1 MNFICQKPVIQLL
14 CLIWI
19 IIFNVA
25 QAEQDKLLYR
35 WLDKAGNTHYSDK
48 IPPEDAGYTRDA
60 INDQGVTVRTIKR
73 PKTPEEF
80 AKERKLQR
88 LRFQQKKL
96 IEQQAARDRLLLY
109 TFDDVTN
116 SLGDKL
122 ATIDVKLKIVN
133 ARIEQL
139 NRQLKKQKRS
149 AARWEKSG
157 RSVPKTVVFKI
168 NEIKNQIS
176 SYENAIVQNSQ
187 KREQLQE
194 NFAADAQRYKKIIF
208 NQHKKLNSNK
218 LLHASRNDDELSI
231 ATCTSKQECQ
241 QAWQLTKEYV
251 VNNPSGKQLSTDSNL
266 VISTT
271 APENQSDIGVSAVLI
286 KSTAEK
292 ATIFLDIHCKQTVVG
307 QELCNSEGWKRWLY
321 GFSSYVYSRLEV
333 VASIKE

>member
-1 MNFICQKPVIQLL
+1 M
-14 CLIWI
+14 
-19 IIFNVA
+19 FNVA
-25 QAEQDKLLYR
+25 YAEQNKLLYR
-35 WLDKAGNTHYSDK
+35 WVDKAGNTHYSDK
-48 IPPEDAGYTRDA
+48 VPPEDSGYTRDA
-60 INDQGVTVRTIKR
+60 INDQGVTVQTIKR

-88 LRFQQKKL
+88 FRFQQKKL

-133 ARIEQL
+133 DRIQQL
-139 NRQLKKQKRS
+139 NRQLKIQKRS

-157 RSVPKTVVFKI
+157 RSVPESVVFKI

-176 SYENAIVQNSQ
+176 SYEDAIVQHTL

-194 NFAADAQRYKKIIF
+194 NYAADAQRYKKIIF
-208 NQHKKLNSNK
+208 NQHKKINSNK
-218 LLHASRNDDELSI
+218 LLHASRSNEELSI
-231 ATCTSKQECQ
+231 AICTSKQECQ

-251 VNNPSGKQLSTDSNL
+251 LNNPSGKKLRIDSNL

-271 APENQSDIGVSAVLI
+271 TPENQTDIGVSAVLI

-307 QELCNSEGWKRWLY
+307 QELCNSEDWKSWLY
-321 GFSSYVYSRLEV
+321 GFRSYVYSRLKFI
-333 VASIKE
+333 ASTKE